1 VNEVDAERHRATL
14 QYCLRDEE
22 RTGGARTG
30 LEEEDDLFVF
40 NDIWKGEDGIVP
52 EYLKDPHGVD
62 RGARGGEGGGKSS

>member
-1 VNEVDAERHRATL
+1 VREQAWRR
-14 QYCLRDEE
+14 
-22 RTGGARTG
+22 RTI
-30 LEEEDDLFVF
+30 LFVF